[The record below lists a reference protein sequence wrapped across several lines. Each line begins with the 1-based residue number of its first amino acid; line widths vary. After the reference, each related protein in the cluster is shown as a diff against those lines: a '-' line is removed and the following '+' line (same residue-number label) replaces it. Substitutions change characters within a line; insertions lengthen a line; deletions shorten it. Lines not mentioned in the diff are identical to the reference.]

1 MHGVG
6 IAIAAAIQDFIKF
19 AGASGAATTD
29 GEALMQGTLSEF
41 LVIALYGFFGVLP
54 SAPHFQSNEPAK
66 CCKALPRDGL

>member
-41 LVIALYGFFGVLP
+41 LVIALYGF
-54 SAPHFQSNEPAK
+54 
-66 CCKALPRDGL
+66 RRM